1 MFKSRLIGAGL
12 TIGLLTIFCLPGK
25 VVAQVVKEVR
35 VQGLKSL
42 EEKTI
47 RSYIDLKPGDELS
60 LEVVD
65 DDIKRLFASALIED
79 VKVEKEPAPGEPG
92 KVIVTYTISEKWM
105 VRKVGFRGNKKIS
118 QDDIVKLVNIPE
130 HSIYNPARV
139 SEAVEKIR
147 KEYEGKGMFLTQV
160 EPRVDEVKEGVVDIV
175 FEVEEHPKP
184 PVAKVSFYGNKQ
196 LKSSQLK
203 RVMATKQGMFIGT
216 ASQFQQDLLEED
228 LYRVYGFYM
237 DNGFLEAKLEPPQA
251 YLDPDQERVFVS
263 MFLEEGDQ
271 YKIAQVRVT
280 GDLVASE
287 EDMRKL
293 LNSRE
298 GDIYKES
305 RVRMDIMTLTDFYS
319 NLGYHLA
326 QVDRD
331 LKLDKELRMVYIIYT
346 IRKGPKIYLERIDFK
361 GNLRTID
368 PVLRRELAAKE
379 GYLYSDAQVRT
390 SKSRL
395 MRTGFFEQVE
405 SFDRPGSDPERMV
418 MEFGVK
424 EQKSG
429 SLMAGGGYSSLEQFF
444 FNVSYQQQNFLG
456 RGYNFNG
463 TIRVSG
469 YSTDFFLTID
479 DPYFLNS
486 DYHLGINAYSYQSR
500 YYYFDEQRAGA
511 AVTTGRKIPHSEY
524 SYMYLTYTWDVSNL
538 KNYSSSSELYQRQPT
553 NAPTSSITLSYKRN
567 ALNNPMDP
575 TRGSYLTASLQ
586 GAGGPLGGDNN
597 FTKLLAEYRYYQP
610 LPGKTLGHYVSF
622 KAKFG
627 YLWYPDTDY
636 LLIANRFF
644 LGGSGSMRGFEAGS
658 LSPIYVEADGTQTRI
673 GGNKMLMFSFD
684 YIIPLGPTGFKLS
697 LFYDLGNVYND
708 NQDIDFTNLARFRQD
723 WGVGML
729 WASPMGPLRFE
740 LGFPINKQQGED
752 SQVFNFGVGTVY

>member
-1 MFKSRLIGAGL
+1 MFKTRLIGAGL
-12 TIGLLTIFCLPGK
+12 SIGLLIIFCLPGK
-25 VVAQVVKEVR
+25 VFAQVVKEIK

-47 RSYIDLKPGDELS
+47 RNYIDLKPGDELS
-60 LEVVD
+60 LDIVD
-65 DDIKRLFASALIED
+65 DDIKRLFASGLIDD
-79 VKVEKEPAPGEPG
+79 VKVEKSPAPGEPG
-92 KVIVTYTISEKWM
+92 KVIITYTITEKWM

-118 QDDIVKLVNIPE
+118 QEDIVKLVNIPE
-130 HSIYNPARV
+130 HSIFNPARI

-160 EPRVDEVKEGVVDIV
+160 APSVDEVKEGVVDIV
-175 FEVEEHPKP
+175 FEVEEHPMP
-184 PVAKVSFYGNKQ
+184 PVAKVSFYGNKK
-196 LKSSQLK
+196 LKSSQLQ
-203 RVMATKQGMFIGT
+203 RVMATRQPMFIGT
-216 ASQFQQDLLEED
+216 TSKFQEDLLEED

-237 DNGFLEAKLEPPQA
+237 DNGFLEARLDPPQA

-263 MFLEEGDQ
+263 MFVEEGDQ
-271 YKIAQVRVT
+271 YKIAQVRMV
-280 GDLVASE
+280 GDLVSAE
-287 EDMRKL
+287 EEMRKL
-293 LNSRE
+293 LDTRE
-298 GDIYKES
+298 GEIYRES
-305 RVRMDIMTLTDFYS
+305 KVRRDIMVLTDFYS

-326 QVDRD
+326 QVERD
-331 LKLDKELRMVYIIYT
+331 LKLDKELRLVYIIYS

-395 MRTGFFEQVE
+395 MRTGFLEQVE

-424 EQKSG
+424 EAKSG

-463 TIRVSG
+463 TVRFSS
-469 YSTDFFLTID
+469 YSTDFFLNFD
-479 DPYFLNS
+479 DPYFLDS
-486 DYHLGINAYSYQSR
+486 DYHLGINAYSYRNR

-511 AVTTGRKIPHSEY
+511 AITTGTKIPHTEY
-524 SYMYLTYTWDVSNL
+524 SNIYLTYSWDISNL
-538 KNYSSSSELYQRQPT
+538 KNYSAGSQIYSRQPN
-553 NAPTSSITLSYKRN
+553 NAPTSSLMLSYKRN

-575 TRGSYLTASLQ
+575 TRGSYFTASLQ

-597 FTKLLAEYRYYQP
+597 FTKLLGEYRYYQP
-610 LPGKTLGHYVSF
+610 LPGKTLGHYGSF

-627 YLWYPDTDY
+627 YLWYPDTDH
-636 LLIANRFF
+636 LLIVQRFF
-644 LGGSGSMRGFEAGS
+644 LGGSGSMRGYEAGS
-658 LSPIYVEADGTQTRI
+658 LSPIFVEEDGTQTRI
-673 GGNKMLMFSFD
+673 GGNKMMMFSFE
-684 YIIPLGPTGFKLS
+684 YVIPLGPTGFKLS

-708 NQDIDFTNLARFRQD
+708 NEEIDFGNLRQD

-740 LGFPINKQQGED
+740 LGFPINKKPYED
-752 SQVFNFGVGTVY
+752 PQVFNFGVGSVY